1 MGRAPVRSPA
11 VHECAAGARAGAAGA
26 QVSTAAQAVAS
37 LRVST
42 PALISSELARCLEA
56 RGWGA
61 DAAAAAPLPGT
72 PSCSGAAAALSPA
85 PAELQGRV
93 VLAVANMSALRC
105 APLQH
110 RALQPAR
117 ACMHAPR
124 SEAVPGSRAR
134 LEEALGRLQRV
145 TEAVEGEAR
154 RGPPCTVERA
164 PRGSVLRPAA
174 GAAGGQPSPKLGRAV
189 ESGRIATRRRAAKDV
204 QPLPFVLG

>member
-1 MGRAPVRSPA
+1 M
-11 VHECAAGARAGAAGA
+11 
-26 QVSTAAQAVAS
+26 STAAQAVAS

-42 PALISSELARCLEA
+42 PALISSELARCLEG